1 MVWCKPSILDKL
13 DNQNHAVTHWIYRGV
28 LASFI
33 LPRLLNVTT
42 QILTCERTV
51 LATPGKAQK
60 SIKQKK
66 QIPCQEIEQLALT
79 LKMPI
84 RSENPKNLAGLGA
97 EAGAL

>member
-1 MVWCKPSILDKL
+1 M
-13 DNQNHAVTHWIYRGV
+13 
-28 LASFI
+28 
-33 LPRLLNVTT
+33 TT